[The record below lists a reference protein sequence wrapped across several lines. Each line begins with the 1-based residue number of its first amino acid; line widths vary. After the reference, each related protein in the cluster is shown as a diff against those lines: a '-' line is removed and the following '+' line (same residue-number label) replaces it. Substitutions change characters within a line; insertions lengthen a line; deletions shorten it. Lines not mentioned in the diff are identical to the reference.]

1 MQEKFALGVV
11 IIMNNPIEGAAKQL
25 KEIVES
31 CRALAE
37 AIQKD
42 DENERVFCLTVIGL
56 VHEYLFKESPKEA
69 VMLMKKLEE
78 SH

>member
-1 MQEKFALGVV
+1 M
-11 IIMNNPIEGAAKQL
+11 IDPIEVAAKQL

-42 DENERVFCLTVIGL
+42 DENEKLFCLTVIGL
-56 VHEYLFKESPKEA
+56 VHGYLFHDAPKEA
-69 VMLMKKLEE
+69 VMLVKKLEK
-78 SH
+78 SN